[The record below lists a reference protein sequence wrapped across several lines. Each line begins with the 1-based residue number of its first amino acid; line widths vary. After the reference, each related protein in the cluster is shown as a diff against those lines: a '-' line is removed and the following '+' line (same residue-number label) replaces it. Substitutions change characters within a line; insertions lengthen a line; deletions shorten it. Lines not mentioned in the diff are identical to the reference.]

1 MNILVFNCGSSSLSY
16 KVFETNGPESLRVL
30 VSGKAHRVGVHGDQP
45 AYLEHLY
52 QGQTVRRTTT
62 LPDHRTAASQVLTFL
77 SNNDISV
84 GLIGHRFVHGGTF
97 FNRSTLLT
105 GSVMERLMQVL
116 PLAPIHNP
124 NSMSVIE
131 VCRKIG
137 RPVPQYV
144 TFDNAFH
151 ATLDEPARAYA
162 LPQKLVAEHGIQKYG
177 FHGLS
182 YQYVSRMAARF
193 LSRPI
198 ERLKMVACH
207 LGTGG
212 SSVTAIRGGKSID
225 TSMGYSPLSGLVMS
239 TRTGDL
245 DPLLPLYLMDE
256 HGLNPQ
262 ELTEA
267 FNKRSGLLGL
277 SGGIS
282 SDLRDLLQRHE
293 DGLQGAEAARLAFDV
308 YTYRLKKYI
317 GAYVA
322 LLGGLDALIFTD
334 DIGLFAWQVRQKVCS
349 GMQWCGLHI
358 SDEAN
363 RQAPVDRT
371 SNIADSSSSAAVL
384 IVPTDEELIIGME
397 GLNLIQEAGFAD
409 L

>member
-1 MNILVFNCGSSSLSY
+1 
-16 KVFETNGPESLRVL
+16 
-30 VSGKAHRVGVHGDQP
+30 
-45 AYLEHLY
+45 
-52 QGQTVRRTTT
+52 
-62 LPDHRTAASQVLTFL
+62 
-77 SNNDISV
+77 
-84 GLIGHRFVHGGTF
+84 
-97 FNRSTLLT
+97 
-105 GSVMERLMQVL
+105 
-116 PLAPIHNP
+116 
-124 NSMSVIE
+124 
-131 VCRKIG
+131 
-137 RPVPQYV
+137 
-144 TFDNAFH
+144 
-151 ATLDEPARAYA
+151 
-162 LPQKLVAEHGIQKYG
+162 
-177 FHGLS
+177 
-182 YQYVSRMAARF
+182 
-193 LSRPI
+193 
-198 ERLKMVACH
+198 
-207 LGTGG
+207 
-212 SSVTAIRGGKSID
+212 
-225 TSMGYSPLSGLVMS
+225 MGYSPLSGLVMS